1 MSTIWET
8 GSTKCTHHDYLKAN
22 SIYVYI
28 EKSCKSIFFQE
39 LILKNQKVLHMVTP
53 LSIMAEDKSI
63 YDGYKKEGWLDEQMV

>member
-28 EKSCKSIFFQE
+28 EKSCMSIFFPGTNIE
-39 LILKNQKVLHMVTP
+39 KPSFTH
-53 LSIMAEDKSI
+53 
-63 YDGYKKEGWLDEQMV
+63 GW

>member
-28 EKSCKSIFFQE
+28 EKSCMSIFFPGTNIE
-39 LILKNQKVLHMVTP
+39 KPKSFTHGRLPP
-53 LSIMAEDKSI
+53 LSIIAAGEKSI
-63 YDGYKKEGWLDEQMV
+63 